1 MSQRLDLDHPGS
13 SNIFSDTPYEYL
25 HPLADHEDKNK
36 QCENVD
42 VAVHV
47 EIGAYS
53 VGDDDDVDNTDNGP
67 SEDDV
72 DCVVNERNASIDID
86 VITVPDQYDHLHSER
101 EASVGHKIIED
112 TDSDSVCSTL
122 PESDTIDD
130 DHEVLNKIEV
140 DNSSSEQASSV
151 IFNRLNS
158 AAKDGSANMR
168 NEANAFVDIGEG
180 AKEEAERR
188 HIACNQHGESERILQ
203 VLHKASHL
211 SAASHSSSSEETE
224 KTDSSQAKTD
234 AGGQTDSEDSRQRSI
249 NNGDLGAAT
258 LSTLHRDGA
267 GGHGVEEGQDTDTGG
282 RISWHQSGHN
292 ATQAQGRQSENIKSR
307 SPISINSLS
316 GKNAF
321 KGNFTYILFYVELYT
336 KTMTIEDRNIL
347 KTIEDRRQKYFN
359 KIKMNTKHFKCFKFD
374 L

>member
-1 MSQRLDLDHPGS
+1 
-13 SNIFSDTPYEYL
+13 
-25 HPLADHEDKNK
+25 
-36 QCENVD
+36 
-42 VAVHV
+42 
-47 EIGAYS
+47 
-53 VGDDDDVDNTDNGP
+53 
-67 SEDDV
+67 
-72 DCVVNERNASIDID
+72 
-86 VITVPDQYDHLHSER
+86 
-101 EASVGHKIIED
+101 
-112 TDSDSVCSTL
+112 
-122 PESDTIDD
+122 
-130 DHEVLNKIEV
+130 
-140 DNSSSEQASSV
+140 
-151 IFNRLNS
+151 
-158 AAKDGSANMR
+158 MR
-168 NEANAFVDIGEG
+168 NEANAHVDIGEG

-188 HIACNQHGESERILQ
+188 HFACNQHGESKRIFP
-203 VLHKASHL
+203 VSHKASHLSAGSHL

-234 AGGQTDSEDSRQRSI
+234 AGGKTDSEDSRQRSI

-267 GGHGVEEGQDTDTGG
+267 GGHGAEEGRDNDTGG
-282 RISWHQSGHN
+282 RISWPQSGHN
-292 ATQAQGRQSENIKSR
+292 ATQGRQSENIKSR